1 MRYIKALSKT
11 EKAQLEEESHKGDG
25 HRVRRRAH
33 TILLS
38 ADGFTIDEIARI
50 YQTDRA
56 TVTSTFNRWEKAGL
70 SGLSDEARS
79 GRPPK
84 LSKAERAEA
93 IERLKEDPR
102 SIKKAQAATQK
113 KRVSM
118 SASGR

>member
-1 MRYIKALSKT
+1 MRFITALTESDKAELH
-11 EKAQLEEESHKGDG
+11 EEFQTGDS

-56 TVTSTFNRWEKAGL
+56 TVSSTYDRWEKAGL
-70 SGLSDEARS
+70 AGLFDDAKS

-84 LSKAERAEA
+84 LSKAEAAEA
-93 IERLKEDPR
+93 IASLKEDPR
-102 SIKKAQAATQK
+102 SIKKAQAATKK
-113 KRVSM
+113 KRARKSVN
-118 SASGR
+118 GQ